1 MALMLQKFNIK
12 RVDRK
17 RFFINIAFL
26 SKSNTLSS
34 YSGHVVAWELLYEF
48 YFKILVIFNLLRK

>member
-34 YSGHVVAWELLYEF
+34 YSGHVVA
-48 YFKILVIFNLLRK
+48 